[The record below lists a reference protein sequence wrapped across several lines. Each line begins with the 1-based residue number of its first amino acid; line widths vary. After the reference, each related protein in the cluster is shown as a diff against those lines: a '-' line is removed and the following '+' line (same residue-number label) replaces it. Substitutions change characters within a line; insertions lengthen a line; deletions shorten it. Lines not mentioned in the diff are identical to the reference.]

1 MPQPMG
7 LQKVGH
13 DFVTEQQQQR
23 TSDFWPLELWEKYIS
38 LFLSCQVCGDLMQQ
52 PQETNTDTNVYWMF
66 AASLLLSIK
75 HLI

>member
-1 MPQPMG
+1 MPQPIG

-13 DFVTEQQQQR
+13 DLVTEQQQQH
-23 TSDFWPLELWEKYIS
+23 TSDFWPLELWEKHIS

-66 AASLLLSIK
+66 ATSLLLSIK